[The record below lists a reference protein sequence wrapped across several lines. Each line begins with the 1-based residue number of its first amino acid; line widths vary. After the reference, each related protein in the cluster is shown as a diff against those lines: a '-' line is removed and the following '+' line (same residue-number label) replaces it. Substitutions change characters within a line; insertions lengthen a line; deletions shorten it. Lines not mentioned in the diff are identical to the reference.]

1 MALDQRA
8 QLAQRALKDAPPEV
22 RERLADMRRMTTALI
37 DEVRR
42 LVRALRPNYL
52 EDLGLLPALEML
64 ARDLQTASGLQAMFT
79 SSGQPRRLVPGQEV
93 AIYRIVQEAL
103 TNTARYASARSA
115 KVTVIYSGQE
125 VVIRVRDDGKGF
137 LAPER
142 VSDLVASGHYGLMG
156 MQERAKLLGARLDIQ
171 SAPGAGTSIEMRLPT
186 P

>member
-64 ARDLQTASGLQAMFT
+64 SGICKPPAACRRCLPPAASRAAWCPARKSPSTASC
-79 SSGQPRRLVPGQEV
+79 RKR
-93 AIYRIVQEAL
+93 
-103 TNTARYASARSA
+103 
-115 KVTVIYSGQE
+115 
-125 VVIRVRDDGKGF
+125 
-137 LAPER
+137 
-142 VSDLVASGHYGLMG
+142 
-156 MQERAKLLGARLDIQ
+156 
-171 SAPGAGTSIEMRLPT
+171 
-186 P
+186 